1 MANLGAVAAHG
12 LIDGR
17 AEEEAGRSAMLA
29 LRIKAASPGVAVETL
44 SGGNQQKVALARWL
58 ATSPRVLILDEP
70 TQGIDVASKGEI
82 HRLVQQ
88 LADQGLGVL
97 LISSDLPELLLLSD
111 RVAVMRNGSL
121 AGVLPREA
129 ASRHAVLEL
138 ALATG
143 SAAEGE
149 HVGA

>member
-1 MANLGAVAAHG
+1 M
-12 LIDGR
+12 
-17 AEEEAGRSAMLA
+17 A

>member
-1 MANLGAVAAHG
+1 
-12 LIDGR
+12 
-17 AEEEAGRSAMLA
+17 MLA

-149 HVGA
+149 HAGA